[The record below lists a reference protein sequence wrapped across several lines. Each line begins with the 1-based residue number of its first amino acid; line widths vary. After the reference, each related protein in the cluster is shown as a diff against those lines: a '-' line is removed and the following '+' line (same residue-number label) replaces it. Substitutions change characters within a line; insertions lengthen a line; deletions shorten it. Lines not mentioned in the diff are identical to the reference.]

1 MSLLSLLE
9 NSENL
14 KFGDK
19 IALFSY
25 GSGAVCEL
33 FSVTLAENFKNN
45 LYKNRISLFEKR
57 ERIDVKTYEKIFFNI
72 LDLDENGNS
81 ITTFEND
88 NNFNPFILDRI
99 ENHKRI
105 YKKI

>member
-1 MSLLSLLE
+1 M
-9 NSENL
+9 
-14 KFGDK
+14 
-19 IALFSY
+19 ALFSY

-57 ERIDVKTYEKIFFNI
+57 KKIDVETYEKIFFDT
-72 LDLDENGNS
+72 LKLDENGNS
-81 ITTFEND
+81 ITIFEND
-88 NNFNPFILDRI
+88 NDFNPFILKKV

-105 YKKI
+105 YKKL